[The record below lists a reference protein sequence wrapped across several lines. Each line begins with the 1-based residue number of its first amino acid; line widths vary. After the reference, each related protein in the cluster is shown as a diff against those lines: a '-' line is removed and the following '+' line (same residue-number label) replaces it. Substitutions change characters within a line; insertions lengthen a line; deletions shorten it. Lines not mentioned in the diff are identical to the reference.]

1 MEDNFQVCFTP
12 SGRQFKGEFG
22 DTLLQVAQDAGVA
35 IRSLCGGYG
44 QCHQCWIEVSEGEHS
59 KFGVNCKPENVT
71 GVTKLEK
78 QLIIDNPTYKG
89 KRLACQSCIQGDLV
103 IDVPEE
109 SQEHK
114 AYISKKNAKQNYSVS
129 SAISLIEC
137 TLEESTLD
145 ENPSASE
152 NLIAQLEKQGIE
164 ATIDFNLLRGLQPLI
179 HETKGNLTVAIRDNK
194 QIVAAYPQ
202 GKLQVFG
209 AAIDIGST
217 TLALYVYDLKDGK
230 LVYESSAMNPQIRFG
245 EDLMSRVSY
254 VMMNKGG
261 DEKLTIAVRTKIT
274 EMLHEACENL
284 EVKWDKLLEVVL
296 VGNPIMHHIF
306 FGISP
311 VELGQAPFTLSIR
324 SWLDVD
330 AKDLNFEL
338 YPKTRLSFFPLIAGH
353 VGADTAAAYL
363 SQIDIMHSETTL
375 LVDIGTNAEIMLS
388 KEGEVYATSS
398 PTGPA
403 FEGAEISSGVRATYG
418 AIERV
423 RIDKET
429 LKVRFKVIG
438 CDAWSDEPDFEL
450 VQMKAVGICGSGIIE
465 AIVAFA
471 EAGIIDQSG
480 LFVESIA
487 PELFSKKGNTTRF
500 LLVDQG
506 DKSIYIEQVDIRSIQ
521 LAKAALSAGVSILM
535 DYLQCDHFDRILLAG
550 AFGAH
555 LDARYVALL
564 DIIPTSTEDKIV
576 SVGNAAGIG
585 ASAALLDVNKRNAII
600 EAVDKVVKIET
611 ATEPRFQEFFV
622 EAMKFSVSPVKQ
634 QQTKKVR
641 RRKRVS

>member
-59 KFGVNCKPENVT
+59 KFGVNCKSENVT
-71 GVTKLEK
+71 GITKLEK
-78 QLIIDNPTYKG
+78 QLIIDNPSYKG

-164 ATIDFNLLRGLQPLI
+164 AKIDFNLLRGLQPLI
-179 HETKGNLTVAIRDNK
+179 HETKGNLTVAIRDNE

-535 DYLQCDHFDRILLAG
+535 DYLKCDHFDKILLAG

-564 DIIPTSTEDKIV
+564 DIIPTSTEEKIV

-585 ASAALLDVNKRNAII
+585 ASAALLDVNKRKAII

-622 EAMKFSVSPVKQ
+622 EAMKFSVSPVRQ